1 MSWLHS
7 TAHANVDSSM
17 IKSGQIEILL
27 IINLDSELKFEDRV
41 SFMCKKANQKLYTLV
56 RIAPFIDLKQRRN
69 INMKGL

>member
-41 SFMCKKANQKLYTLV
+41 SFMCKKANQKLYALV
-56 RIAPFIDLKQRRN
+56 RIAPFIDLKHRRN